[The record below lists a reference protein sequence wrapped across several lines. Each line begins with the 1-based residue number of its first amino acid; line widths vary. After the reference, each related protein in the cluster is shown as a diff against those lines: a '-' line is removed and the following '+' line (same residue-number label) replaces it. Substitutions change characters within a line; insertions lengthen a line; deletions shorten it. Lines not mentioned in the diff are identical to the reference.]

1 MNNPKDQESLSSE
14 QPLYYIH
21 SQAPMRICDLGG
33 WTDTWFAQYGQ
44 VLHMAVEPFAQ
55 VQAAVYPRQA
65 RLEQVEVFAE
75 NYCQRFGVQLGLP
88 PSAYRQAPHPLLQAT
103 IACLGVPEHLSV
115 EITIYSSMPGGA
127 STGTSASVT
136 VALAAALDNL
146 QAGRMTPYELAMLAQ
161 KVETEWLGQQ
171 CGIQDQLCSAYGGIQ
186 LVEMRQYPHASLT
199 PLELSTDFCLEL
211 EQRLSLVYLGATHKS
226 TQVHEMVIA
235 ALEDAGPHASPLQR
249 LRAIVPQGWEALLR
263 GDFEAFGQ
271 AMIANHEAQRALHPA
286 LISSSAERVVEIAQA
301 YGILGWKVNG
311 AGGEG
316 GSLTLLSGPRRDVQR
331 AMLADILVENPDTR
345 LIPIR
350 LSTTGVQV
358 WRTPGLW

>member
-1 MNNPKDQESLSSE
+1 ME
-14 QPLYYIH
+14 QPLYYINSH
-21 SQAPMRICDLGG
+21 APMRICDLGG

-44 VLHMAVEPFAQ
+44 VLHMGVAPFAQ
-55 VQAAVYPRQA
+55 VQLAVYPRQA
-65 RLEQVEVFAE
+65 HRQSVEVYAE
-75 NYCQRFGVQLGLP
+75 NYCQRFDVQLGLP
-88 PSAYRQAPHPLLQAT
+88 PIEYRPMPHPLLQAT

-146 QAGRMTPYELAMLAQ
+146 REGCMTPYELAMLAQ

-171 CGIQDQLCSAYGGIQ
+171 CGIQDQLCSAFGGIQ
-186 LVEMRQYPHASLT
+186 LLDMHQYPHASLT
-199 PLELSTDFCLEL
+199 PLQLSTDIYPEL

-235 ALEDAGPHASPLQR
+235 ALEDAGPHAPPLQR
-249 LRAIVPQGWEALLR
+249 LRAIVPQGLEALLH
-263 GDFEAFGQ
+263 GDFGAFGR

-286 LISSSAERVVEIAQA
+286 LISSSAERVVNIAQA
-301 YGILGWKVNG
+301 HRALGWKVNG

-331 AMLADILVENPDTR
+331 AMLGDILAENPDVR

-350 LSTTGVQV
+350 LSSTGVQV